1 MSILNQGYQQGLS
14 GLTGSNHDP
23 FGLELI
29 RAMNR
34 IEFTI
39 NRLAIA
45 VENYM
50 AQAKGKQLN
59 LRQIDDNDDY
69 DNPTFRGGASTHA
82 SSGHQAPGSKEVELP
97 NDDGYAAKLP
107 KR

>member
-14 GLTGSNHDP
+14 GLTGSSHDP

-50 AQAKGKQLN
+50 AQAKGRQLS
-59 LRQIDDNDDY
+59 LAGSDDDDN
-69 DNPTFRGGASTHA
+69 PRFHGSTKASK